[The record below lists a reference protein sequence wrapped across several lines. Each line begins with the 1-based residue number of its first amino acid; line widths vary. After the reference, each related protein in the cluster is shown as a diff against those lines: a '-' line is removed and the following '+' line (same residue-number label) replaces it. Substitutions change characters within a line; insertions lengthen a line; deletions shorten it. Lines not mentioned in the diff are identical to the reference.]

1 MNESILNPYTIITV
15 LSFLAIFVLIA
26 FFIRKKSSSLKKI
39 INNKKINIIEYS
51 SIRGGYS
58 AIIFLVENEKFF
70 FVGHKSGNSN
80 LVQILKSPEEK
91 TQRFKNNLNEIN
103 KNEEINN
110 TFVEKENIEKENVN
124 VSSKI
129 ETKKPLEQVNISDLL
144 ALHKK
149 S

>member
-1 MNESILNPYTIITV
+1 MNESILNSYTIITV
-15 LSFLAIFVLIA
+15 LSFLAVFILIA

-39 INNKKINIIEYS
+39 INNKKINVIDYS

-91 TQRFKNNLNEIN
+91 THRFKNNLTTYQ
-103 KNEEINN
+103 KN
-110 TFVEKENIEKENVN
+110 
-124 VSSKI
+124 
-129 ETKKPLEQVNISDLL
+129 
-144 ALHKK
+144 
-149 S
+149 

>member
-1 MNESILNPYTIITV
+1 MKESILNPYTIMIV
-15 LSFLAIFVLIA
+15 LSFLAIIVMVA
-26 FFIRKKSSSLKKI
+26 FFVRKKSGSLKKI
-39 INNKKINIIEYS
+39 INNKKINIVEYS
-51 SIRGGYS
+51 PIRGGYS
-58 AIIFLVENEKFF
+58 AIIFSIENEKFF

-80 LVQILKSPEEK
+80 LIQIIKQSEEK
-91 TQRFKNNLNEIN
+91 RQKFKDDMNEVN
-103 KNEEINN
+103 KNKEFSNIL
-110 TFVEKENIEKENVN
+110 TEKENLN

>member
-15 LSFLAIFVLIA
+15 LSFLAVFVLVA

-39 INNKKINIIEYS
+39 INNKKINVIEYS
-51 SIRGGYS
+51 PIRGGYS
-58 AIIFLVENEKFF
+58 AIIFSVEKEKFF
-70 FVGHKSGNSN
+70 FVGHKSGYSN
-80 LVQILKSPEEK
+80 LVQILTSQEEK
-91 TQRFKNNLNEIN
+91 VQKTTNDVNELNQNNKIS
-103 KNEEINN
+103 N
-110 TFVEKENIEKENVN
+110 TLSNSLIEKENTHL
-124 VSSKI
+124 SSKT